1 MYRLLCVLVLAFSN
15 VACAT
20 SGSSAE
26 IVDTAT
32 GAEIVLADPSEEQR
46 EPGDYRLGS
55 GDRLRLIVFGEDTLS
70 GEYTVDGSGTV
81 SLPLIGEVRAGG
93 LTLREFQRAVEASLR
108 EGYLNDPRVSAE
120 VMNFRPFYIMGEVRE
135 PGEYPFTSGLTVV
148 NAVATAGGFTYRAN
162 TRRIFIKRAGAA
174 LEVEYPLT
182 VNTPVQPGDT
192 IRIAERFF

>member
-1 MYRLLCVLVLAFSN
+1 MYRLLLVLVLAFSN
-15 VACAT
+15 VACAST
-20 SGSSAE
+20 GAVSS
-26 IVDTAT
+26 VDTAT
-32 GAEIVLADPSEEQR
+32 GTEIVLADPSEEQR
-46 EPGDYRLGS
+46 ETSEYRLGS
-55 GDRLRLIVFGEDTLS
+55 GDQLRLIVFGEDTLS
-70 GEYTVDGSGTV
+70 GEYMVDGSGAV

-162 TRRIFIKRAGAA
+162 TRRVFIKRAGAA
-174 LEVEYPLT
+174 LEVEFPLT
-182 VNTPVQPGDT
+182 ANTPVEPGDT
-192 IRIAERFF
+192 IRIGERFF

>member
-1 MYRLLCVLVLAFSN
+1 MYRLLFVLFFALSS

-20 SGSSAE
+20 SGAATE
-26 IVDTAT
+26 VVTAA
-32 GAEIVLADPSEEQR
+32 GSEIVLADASQEQR
-46 EPGDYRLGS
+46 ELVEYRLGS

-70 GEYTVDGSGTV
+70 GEYMVDGSGAV

-148 NAVATAGGFTYRAN
+148 NAVATAGGFSYRAN
-162 TRRIFIKRAGAA
+162 TRVVFIKRAGSDR
-174 LEVEYPLT
+174 EVQYPLT

-192 IRIAERFF
+192 IRIGERFF

>member
-1 MYRLLCVLVLAFSN
+1 MIRLLPVLLLAMSN
-15 VACAT
+15 IACAT
-20 SGSSAE
+20 SGSSVAA
-26 IVDTAT
+26 VDTAT
-32 GAEIVLADPSEEQR
+32 GAGIALADPSQEQR
-46 EPGDYRLGS
+46 EISEYRLGS
-55 GDRLRLIVFGEDTLS
+55 GDRMRVIVFGEDTLS
-70 GEYTVDGSGTV
+70 GEYTVDGSGAV

-148 NAVATAGGFTYRAN
+148 NAVATAGGFSYRAN
-162 TRRIFIKRAGAA
+162 TRRVFIKRAGAA
-174 LEVEYPLT
+174 TEVEYPLT

-192 IRIAERFF
+192 IRVAERFF